1 VVFLCIWFMVMFG
14 YDLCPTQK
22 ALQ

>member
-14 YDLCPTQK
+14 YDLCSTQK
-22 ALQ
+22 ALR